1 MISVQVVAPNYV
13 YQVWNAVEPYFS
25 AAEVFGVDDCT
36 TSQLKLQLVSG
47 AQTLLLAV
55 NETGLIGAAALSV
68 TSLPNHRV
76 AVISAAGGRGITN
89 PEVLQQVEAWAK
101 AQGATKLR
109 VWAKDSQAR
118 LYKQKLNL
126 EPVTTVMEKLL

>member
-1 MISVQVVAPNYV
+1 MITVQVVAPNYV
-13 YQVWNAVEPYFS
+13 YQVWDTIEPWFS
-25 AAEVFGVDDCT
+25 AAEMFGVGDCT

-47 AQTLLLAV
+47 AQTLLVAV
-55 NETGLIGAAALSV
+55 NESDVIGAAAMAV
-68 TSLPNHRV
+68 TSLPNERV

-89 PEVLQQVEAWAK
+89 QEVLLQVEAWAR

-118 LYKQKLNL
+118 LYKQKLGL
-126 EPVTTVMEKLL
+126 EPVTTVMEKGL